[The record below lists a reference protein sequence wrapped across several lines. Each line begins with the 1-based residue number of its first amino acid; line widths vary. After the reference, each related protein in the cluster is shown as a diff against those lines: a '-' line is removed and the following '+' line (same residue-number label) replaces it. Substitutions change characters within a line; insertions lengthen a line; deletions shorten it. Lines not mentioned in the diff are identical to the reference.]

1 MVASAQ
7 KMTWMQLLYYFFLT
21 GLGLVMVY
29 PLIWLLFASFK
40 SNSEIFG
47 SIHLLPKEY
56 VWDSFRKGWEGSGQ
70 YTFGTFF
77 LNTFILVIP
86 TVVFTVASSLLVAYG
101 FARFTFP
108 LKKLF
113 FALMISTLFLPAV
126 VTMIP
131 RFMLFGQLGWL
142 NSYYPFIVPA
152 LCGGGPFFIFLLIQF
167 LRGLPKELDESA
179 KMDGGHSFTILI
191 RILLPLSK
199 AALFSAGIFQFIWTW
214 NDFFGQLIYIN
225 SVKKFTISLAL
236 RMSLDVAASVE
247 WNRILAMSLAAMIP
261 SVLLYFFA
269 QKYFVEGIAT
279 TGLKG

>member
-1 MVASAQ
+1 MSSHTAKTTPVHVFN
-7 KMTWMQLLYYFFLT
+7 YIFLT
-21 GLGLVMVY
+21 IFGFVMVY
-29 PLIWLLFASFK
+29 PLIWLVFASFK
-40 SNSEIFG
+40 PNTEIFG
-47 SIHLLPKEY
+47 TVALLPKDY

-77 LNTFILVIP
+77 LNTFKLVIP
-86 TVVFTVASSLLVAYG
+86 TVVFTVVSSLLVAYG

-113 FALMISTLFLPAV
+113 FVLMISTLFLPGAV
-126 VTMIP
+126 TIIP
-131 RFMLFGQLGWL
+131 RFMLFSQFGWL

-152 LCGGGPFFIFLLIQF
+152 LCGGGPFFIFLFIQF

-179 KMDGGHSFTILI
+179 KMDGGNSFTILV
-191 RILLPLSK
+191 RILLPLCK
-199 AALFSAGIFQFIWTW
+199 AALFSVAIFQFIWTW

-247 WNRILAMSLAAMIP
+247 WNRLLAMSLLAIVP
-261 SVLLYFFA
+261 SVLLFFFA